1 MLSNFLVNTSP
12 EQLLSLA
19 ALRKLEATH
28 GTKCHSRCTQIR
40 SVPQLGAST
49 RSGAIFYLLRVFEW
63 KALPAGVV
71 AELLQ
76 ATAVAAPAY
85 ILRKLASLQL
95 CVRFDSGC
103 CALPLTRFSAPES
116 LPAVEARCLC
126 IAVPNG
132 C

>member
-1 MLSNFLVNTSP
+1 MRNASGRKLHDAEHAWQFFWEHLP
-12 EQLLSLA
+12 LQQLLSLA

-85 ILRKLASLQL
+85 ILRKLASLHL
-95 CVRFDSGC
+95 CVRCDSGC
-103 CALPLTRFSAPES
+103 
-116 LPAVEARCLC
+116 
-126 IAVPNG
+126 
-132 C
+132 